1 MSPTV
6 WNVRDQNQ
14 DSIYEYLVSNLHFP
28 EPEISDM
35 LRSKVVYAV
44 SCFDKFIHDVAK
56 QSMVDIF
63 MDNRPITNSYSN
75 FLISLNQLQAIR
87 IAGSMSPH
95 F

>member
-14 DSIYEYLVSNLHFP
+14 DSIYEYLVSNLNFP

-44 SCFDKFIHDVAK
+44 SCFDKFIHIIPSMGKVAVLARLPK
-56 QSMVDIF
+56 
-63 MDNRPITNSYSN
+63 
-75 FLISLNQLQAIR
+75 
-87 IAGSMSPH
+87 
-95 F
+95 